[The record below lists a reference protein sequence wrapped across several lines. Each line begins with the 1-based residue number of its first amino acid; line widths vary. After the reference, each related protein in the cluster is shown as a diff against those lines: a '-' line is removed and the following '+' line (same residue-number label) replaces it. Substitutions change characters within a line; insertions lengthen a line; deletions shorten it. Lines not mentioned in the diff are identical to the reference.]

1 MTHRIEDLNRRT
13 LNLSENVIREILPE
27 HFTED
32 YPDLITFLEKYYDFL
47 DSSGEH
53 SFKRE
58 IDNIIAARDISQ
70 TDDDYLD
77 ELVKEIG
84 DGLQSASFFT
94 NPRLMT
100 KLLSNFYR
108 TKGTLVGAEGFF
120 RGFFNE
126 EVVIEYPKSQIL
138 TINDAD
144 NNYLSHTIGWESQKF
159 IQNNKRYQIF
169 SILVK
174 SGLSVNEWSALYKR
188 LVHPA
193 GFYLE
198 GEVSLENT
206 GFFFD
211 SAFTGVDSDEI
222 RGTVTVGPS
231 YVSFASTEPVA
242 PFIQLTALYDSNG
255 VNVRSNLNQTIDIYQ
270 NLNVTE
276 LDDFYENIAEIAS
289 PNSFTFDNLKQ
300 SDPISLYYDPSVT
313 SDAPINVDFTVTQT
327 GAGNKWAVMQL
338 DSNVGFTVDSANVF
352 QLQTAPY
359 IGREAVNRYLRTTYS
374 SGFDRYTITLIYYDS
389 GSYINPI
396 ESTVMSSDNGDSS
409 APWAYN
415 LTDGIQN
422 IQSGQLYHFSE
433 FDSDWPGQVIRVNQR
448 VYDSASNDYVS
459 WWSYDILTLDSDG
472 ADMSGPGTSLTTETM
487 DETIFTRY
495 TSDSAI

>member
-1 MTHRIEDLNRRT
+1 MTHRIEDLNRRA
-13 LNLSENVIREILPE
+13 LNLSENVVREILPE

-198 GEVSLENT
+198 GEVALETT

-231 YVSFASTEPVA
+231 YVSLASTEPVA
-242 PFIQLTALYDSNG
+242 PFTQLTALYDSNG

-270 NLNVTE
+270 NLNATE
-276 LDDFYENIAEIAS
+276 LDGFYENIAEIVS
-289 PNSFTFDNLKQ
+289 PNSFTFDNQTDAEPLR
-300 SDPISLYYDPSVT
+300 LYYDPLVT
-313 SDAPINVDFTVTQT
+313 VNAPINLGFTVTQV
-327 GAGNKWAVMQL
+327 GVDSAWGEMKL
-338 DSNVGFTVDSANVF
+338 DSAVGFTVDSVGVISDGTGSGINAAQRFIKFTRNPF
-352 QLQTAPY
+352 QDKY
-359 IGREAVNRYLRTTYS
+359 IAQLNYWDGTFDLSGNGNYEAAY
-374 SGFDRYTITLIYYDS
+374 ITS
-389 GSYINPI
+389 AS
-396 ESTVMSSDNGDSS
+396 GDSS
-409 APWAYN
+409 FPG
-415 LTDGIQN
+415 LV
-422 IQSGQLYHFSE
+422 SGFIDNASSGDIWHFDE
-433 FDSDWPGQVIRVNQR
+433 FDSDWPGKVIRLNINNVPPFNSV
-448 VYDSASNDYVS
+448 VY
-459 WWSYDILTLDSDG
+459 WSYDILTLDSDG
-472 ADMSGPGTSLTTETM
+472 ADVAGPGTSLSTETM
-487 DETIFTRY
+487 DETMFTRY

>member
-1 MTHRIEDLNRRT
+1 MTHRIEDLNRRA
-13 LNLSENVIREILPE
+13 LNLSENVVREILPE

-70 TDDDYLD
+70 TDDAYLD

-108 TKGTLVGAEGFF
+108 SKGTLVGAEGFF

-198 GEVSLENT
+198 GEVALENT
-206 GFFFD
+206 GLFFD

-231 YVSFASTEPVA
+231 YISLASTEPVA
-242 PFIQLTALYDSNG
+242 PFTQLTALHDSNG
-255 VNVRSNLNQTIDIYQ
+255 VNVRSNLNQVVSLYQ
-270 NLNVTE
+270 DFTSQE
-276 LDDFYENIAEIAS
+276 LDSVYDTIAQLIT
-289 PNSFTFDNLKQ
+289 PNSFT
-300 SDPISLYYDPSVT
+300 
-313 SDAPINVDFTVTQT
+313 
-327 GAGNKWAVMQL
+327 L
-338 DSNVGFTVDSANVF
+338 DDSADPVG
-352 QLQTAPY
+352 PD
-359 IGREAVNRYLRTTYS
+359 TT
-374 SGFDRYTITLIYYDS
+374 L
-389 GSYINPI
+389 
-396 ESTVMSSDNGDSS
+396 TV
-409 APWAYN
+409 
-415 LTDGIQN
+415 
-422 IQSGQLYHFSE
+422 
-433 FDSDWPGQVIRVNQR
+433 
-448 VYDSASNDYVS
+448 
-459 WWSYDILTLDSDG
+459 
-472 ADMSGPGTSLTTETM
+472 ETM
-487 DETIFTRY
+487 DETMFTRY
-495 TSDSAI
+495 TSDSAF

>member
-1 MTHRIEDLNRRT
+1 MTHRIEDLNRRA
-13 LNLSENVIREILPE
+13 LNLSENVVREILPE

-70 TDDDYLD
+70 TDDNYLD

-84 DGLQSASFFT
+84 DGLRSASFFK
-94 NPRLMT
+94 NPRLMA

-144 NNYLSHTIGWESQKF
+144 NNYLTHTIGWESQKF
-159 IQNNKRYQIF
+159 IQNNKRFQIF
-169 SILVK
+169 SVLVK
-174 SGLSVNEWSALYKR
+174 SGLSVSDYQALYKK

-198 GEVSLENT
+198 GEVALENT

-231 YVSFASTEPVA
+231 YVSLASTELSA
-242 PFIQLTALYDSNG
+242 PFKQLTGLFDSDG
-255 VNVRSNLNQTIDIYQ
+255 TGFRSNLSLRLSTYQ
-270 NLNVTE
+270 DLTSSQ
-276 LDDFYENIAEIAS
+276 LDSVYDNIAQLIT
-289 PNSFTFDNLKQ
+289 PNSFT
-300 SDPISLYYDPSVT
+300 
-313 SDAPINVDFTVTQT
+313 
-327 GAGNKWAVMQL
+327 L
-338 DSNVGFTVDSANVF
+338 DDSAN
-352 QLQTAPY
+352 
-359 IGREAVNRYLRTTYS
+359 
-374 SGFDRYTITLIYYDS
+374 
-389 GSYINPI
+389 
-396 ESTVMSSDNGDSS
+396 TV
-409 APWAYN
+409 
-415 LTDGIQN
+415 
-422 IQSGQLYHFSE
+422 
-433 FDSDWPGQVIRVNQR
+433 
-448 VYDSASNDYVS
+448 
-459 WWSYDILTLDSDG
+459 
-472 ADMSGPGTSLTTETM
+472 GPDTSLTIETM
-487 DETIFTRY
+487 DETMFTRY
-495 TSDSAI
+495 LSDSAI